1 MMSYVDVDV
10 CRSIVKSRDL
20 WDLMGSNSNIMV
32 VRYGVAIGVGWEW
45 MDQCDEAERERR
57 ERGGGEIVN

>member
-10 CRSIVKSRDL
+10 CRSIVNSRDL

-45 MDQCDEAERERR
+45 MDQ
-57 ERGGGEIVN
+57 